1 MGIHVLQRRQIVAAP
16 LENCWRFFSDPRN
29 LAKITPP
36 ALDFQIIGEPAAEMY
51 AGMMI
56 QYRVRPLLGIP
67 MRWLTEITRVEPM
80 RYFVDEQRVGPYK
93 VWHHE
98 HWFSSVN
105 AAETEVRDVVHYVLP
120 FGPLGDVVNT
130 LVVQRELRKIFDFRE
145 AQVGT
150 GGIS

>member
-98 HWFSSVN
+98 HGSP
-105 AAETEVRDVVHYVLP
+105 A
-120 FGPLGDVVNT
+120 
-130 LVVQRELRKIFDFRE
+130 
-145 AQVGT
+145 
-150 GGIS
+150 